1 MSSPIE
7 VVQEMYDDFL
17 EPDLGRIR
25 ARLADDVEY
34 RNPQHAIEPGV
45 RRGPDEFCAAIEAL
59 HEMFE
64 YASTD
69 ALRLTPL
76 GDHVV
81 VDYRMQAKGRTSRA
95 PIKGE
100 AGHWWTVRA
109 GKVARF
115 EWFGDYDQA
124 LSAVRDVEPEMGLV
138 VSLYEAWTVGR
149 VEELLSDID
158 PGIEW
163 IEPDDSPDRQIRS
176 GPAGVLES
184 MAEWTEP
191 FEDYRV
197 EIKEVVRAG
206 EHVLVGSVQGGKG
219 RGSDVEVRAP
229 LWHLWTVRD
238 GKAMRAEMFREREAA
253 LEAAGARLTDA

>member
-7 VVQEMYDDFL
+7 VVREMYDDFL
-17 EPDLGRIR
+17 ESDLGRIR
-25 ARLADDVEY
+25 ARLAEDVEY
-34 RNPQHAIEPGV
+34 RNPEHAIEPGV
-45 RRGPDEFCAAIEAL
+45 RRGPDEFCTAIEAL
-59 HEMFE
+59 HAMFE

-69 ALRLTPL
+69 APRLIPL

-81 VDYRMQAKGRTSRA
+81 ADYRVHAKGRTSRA
-95 PIKGE
+95 PIEGE

-109 GKVARF
+109 GKVTRF
-115 EWFGDYDQA
+115 EWFTDYGQA
-124 LSAVRDVEPEMGLV
+124 LAAVRAVEPEMGLV
-138 VSLYEAWTVGR
+138 VSLYEAWTAGR
-149 VEELLSDID
+149 AEELLSDID
-158 PGIEW
+158 PDIEW
-163 IEPDDSPDRQIRS
+163 IEPADSPDRQRRN

-206 EHVLVGSVQGGKG
+206 DHVLVESVQAGKG
-219 RGSDVEVRAP
+219 RGSEVEIRSP

-238 GKAMRAEMFREREAA
+238 GKAVRAEMFREREEA
-253 LEAAGARLTDA
+253 LAAAGARLTDA